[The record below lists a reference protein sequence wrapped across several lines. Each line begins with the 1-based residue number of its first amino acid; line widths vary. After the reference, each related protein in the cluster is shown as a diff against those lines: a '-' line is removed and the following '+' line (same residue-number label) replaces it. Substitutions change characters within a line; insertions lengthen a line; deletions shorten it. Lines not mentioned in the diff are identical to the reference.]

1 MSVECRL
8 WERLSQDENVTP
20 NSPKSEWADDLP
32 SGPSMRDELARLVD
46 ADGGRDPAENDYFEV
61 ANDPQFVERE
71 TVHDGS
77 GANSDGGSGTFSPGR
92 GASPTGSSDTIR
104 SCRCVDAQRPTV
116 PRAASG

>member
-71 TVHDGS
+71 TVQRR
-77 GANSDGGSGTFSPGR
+77 FR
-92 GASPTGSSDTIR
+92 GQLRRRLRHLQS
-104 SCRCVDAQRPTV
+104 
-116 PRAASG
+116 RARGKPDW